1 MYYTLYLV
9 SDESVNL
16 LDNAIYPPH
25 VRGGCTFASNIHCE
39 ELCKAYVGN
48 HVLSPA
54 VFMEVAEQHWKVF
67 DKLSSSFDLSVFAII
82 VSVMFDI
89 EEKFK
94 EAIVQPTALQNL
106 SRTIIPP
113 TTSFNIKPRATKILD
128 TSQSSHSY
136 PSSSR
141 ISEPQYS
148 SLMSSSQK
156 SSQDDYLSLSY
167 FSQPISRESYD
178 QEQCFNARHNGV
190 RVSSAK
196 VYTENNR
203 PSYKQNNDQQI
214 FLRRNENDAV
224 NNLYFTQNAPF
235 NHSSISHHNGER
247 RNSSS
252 ASNYGLSS
260 DHVYDDYDALNEDS
274 FAYTQNAAV
283 NNSSISHHNGERRNS
298 SSASNYGLSSDHVY
312 DDYDAVNED
321 SFAHTQNAAV
331 NNSSISHHNGKRR
344 ISSSA
349 SNYEVSS
356 AHENDDDEEDINES
370 GETQLD
376 EQDSFSKR
384 RKEGAVYRRH
394 QNERW
399 ANNGLVSS
407 SSSSSSSINRL
418 PMHHTKHYIDG
429 PENDRH
435 ESTWQ
440 VSHSPNSKEGSPE
453 SSDRR
458 SNVNQEESHSTNLD
472 ENFTEG
478 TRDSCVDKIKRKA
491 RVKPATTKKIHNVTQ
506 SRSVKALSNYNE
518 NPNSAAVI
526 KNKKSVNSRNLR

>member
-82 VSVMFDI
+82 VSVMLDI

-113 TTSFNIKPRATKILD
+113 TTTNNIKPRATKILD

-283 NNSSISHHNGERRNS
+283 NNSSISHHNG
-298 SSASNYGLSSDHVY
+298 
-312 DDYDAVNED
+312 
-321 SFAHTQNAAV
+321 
-331 NNSSISHHNGKRR
+331 KRR

-418 PMHHTKHYIDG
+418 PMHHTKHYTDG